1 MKTSTSQKR
10 TNQKPTSEDPKI
22 QERRDKARASYAKKQ
37 GAKSGASSLSSSLV
51 LPLIPPSLK
60 ILETAVIN
68 NAKNTIGKAV
78 KNKLERTV
86 AKKKL
91 EEKRKGFGVM
101 VDVKL
106 PMSDVERYFRQYP
119 KAIEFLKSK
128 GYHYLGED
136 VPLKYRAYLNYDFF
150 IFEYDNGKQYQIKI
164 NTDAD
169 MNYSSYLY
177 DKYFSKVNTV
187 GGVEN
192 TLSAGSSVSALS
204 RNSSYISS
212 RSSVASFANSRTA
225 SFDNSR

>member
-1 MKTSTSQKR
+1 MRTSAGAK
-10 TNQKPTSEDPKI
+10 QKPVSEDPKI
-22 QERRDKARASYAKKQ
+22 QERRDKARQAYAKKQ
-37 GAKSGASSLSSSLV
+37 GAKTGASSSSVSV

-60 ILETAVIN
+60 IIETAVVKG
-68 NAKNTIGKAV
+68 AKNTIGRAI

-101 VDVKL
+101 VDIKL

-119 KAIEFLKSK
+119 KAINFLKSK
-128 GYHYLGED
+128 GYD
-136 VPLKYRAYLNYDFF
+136 TDDVNVPLKYRSYLDYDFF

-169 MNYSSYLY
+169 INYSSYLY
-177 DKYFSKVNTV
+177 DKYFSKVNIV

-192 TLSAGSSVSALS
+192 PLSAGSPVSALS

-212 RSSVASFANSRTA
+212 RSSVGSFANSRTT